1 MRVLIAASA
10 VVSSAACSGSG
21 DDAGQGA
28 RHASPPTSAHG
39 PAIGAASKV
48 PTRAQLTDMLISE
61 SDLPAGSLVSSQNT
75 SPRGKVSAD
84 DAACQPLAN
93 ALLFTSTSA
102 GPPAATVNRVVIATG
117 AGAGAVSV
125 RTALVAYRDRDA
137 VLAIDGV
144 RTAAKACAAG
154 FTATLNG
161 SRTRFTV
168 VPDQRAGG
176 GRQSTGVV
184 LTDTVDGSRDSND
197 VWLVRRGDVVAY
209 FVAEGI
215 HGGSVPLAAIT
226 VVTAPQVRKMS

>member
-1 MRVLIAASA
+1 M
-10 VVSSAACSGSG
+10 
-21 DDAGQGA
+21 
-28 RHASPPTSAHG
+28 
-39 PAIGAASKV
+39 
-48 PTRAQLTDMLISE
+48 TDMLISE

-75 SPRGKVSAD
+75 SPRGKVTAD

-102 GPPAATVNRVVIATG
+102 GSPAATVNQVVIATG
-117 AGAGAVSV
+117 AGDGAISV
-125 RTALVAYRDRDA
+125 RTALVAYRDPDA

-144 RTAAKACAAG
+144 QTAVKACAAG
-154 FTATLNG
+154 FTAALNG
-161 SRTRFTV
+161 TRTRFTV
-168 VPDQRAGG
+168 APDTRAGG
-176 GRQSTGVV
+176 GQQSTGVV

-215 HGGSVPLAAIT
+215 NGGSVPLAAIT